1 MEDSGAMTPVSHDSF
16 VQAMAHAAEHHQ
28 IEMWRAAETVRSHVQ
43 QPEERAAL
51 LDCLGLTDLARP
63 AGL

>member
-1 MEDSGAMTPVSHDSF
+1 MTPAAPSLFDLS
-16 VQAMAHAAEHHQ
+16 MARAAEHHQ

-43 QPEERAAL
+43 PADREEL
-51 LDCLGLTDLARP
+51 LDCLGLTDVVRP